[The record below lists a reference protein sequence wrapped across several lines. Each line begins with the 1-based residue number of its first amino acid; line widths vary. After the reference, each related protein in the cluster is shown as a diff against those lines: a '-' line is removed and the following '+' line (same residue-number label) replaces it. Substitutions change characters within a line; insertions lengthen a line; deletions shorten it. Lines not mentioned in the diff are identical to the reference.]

1 MAFCPNCGT
10 SVDGRFCA
18 KCGASVA
25 QDAGAPIGAPSSTPP
40 ISGSTSSGMSDNVAA
55 ALAYIS
61 IVGIIFLL
69 IEPYNRNKTVRFH
82 ALQGLLLA
90 ATSIVTYIVMSVIA
104 SVFWGLLFLMP
115 LVYLAFFGIFLFL
128 MFKAYSGEK
137 IVLPVIGPI
146 AEKQA

>member
-1 MAFCPNCGT
+1 MG
-10 SVDGRFCA
+10 
-18 KCGASVA
+18 
-25 QDAGAPIGAPSSTPP
+25 QDAAAPSGGSTYTPP
-40 ISGSTSSGMSDNVAA
+40 PPSGSASAGMTDNVAA

-61 IVGIIFLL
+61 IIGIIFLL

-90 ATSIVTYIVMSVIA
+90 ATSIVCYIVMSVIA
-104 SVFWGLLFLMP
+104 TVFWGLLFLMP
-115 LVYLAFFGIFLFL
+115 LVYLAFFGVFLFL

-137 IVLPVIGPI
+137 IVLPIIGPI

>member
-1 MAFCPNCGT
+1 MGP
-10 SVDGRFCA
+10 
-18 KCGASVA
+18 
-25 QDAGAPIGAPSSTPP
+25 DAAAPSGGSSYTPP
-40 ISGSTSSGMSDNVAA
+40 PPSGSASAGMTDNVAA

-61 IVGIIFLL
+61 IIGIIFLL

-90 ATSIVTYIVMSVIA
+90 ATSIVCYIVMSVIA
-104 SVFWGLLFLMP
+104 TVFWGLLFLMP
-115 LVYLAFFGIFLFL
+115 LVYLAFFGVFLFL

-137 IVLPVIGPI
+137 IVLPIIGPI

>member
-1 MAFCPNCGT
+1 MAFCPNCGA

-18 KCGASVA
+18 KCGASVG
-25 QDAGAPIGAPSSTPP
+25 QDAVPPTGAPPYTPP
-40 ISGSTSSGMSDNVAA
+40 AGSTSSGMSDNVAA

-90 ATSIVTYIVMSVIA
+90 ATSIVFYILMSVIA
-104 SVFWGLLFLMP
+104 TVFWGLLFLMP
-115 LVYLAFFGIFLFL
+115 LVYLAFFGLFLFL

>member
-18 KCGASVA
+18 KCGASV
-25 QDAGAPIGAPSSTPP
+25 GADPGGPPGVSPSMAPPSEATST
-40 ISGSTSSGMSDNVAA
+40 GMSDNVAA

-69 IEPYNRNKTVRFH
+69 IEPYNRNKNVRFH

-115 LVYLAFFGIFLFL
+115 LIYLAFFGVFLFL

>member
-1 MAFCPNCGT
+1 MT
-10 SVDGRFCA
+10 
-18 KCGASVA
+18 
-25 QDAGAPIGAPSSTPP
+25 
-40 ISGSTSSGMSDNVAA
+40 DNVAS

-69 IEPYNRNKTVRFH
+69 VEPYNRNKTVRFH

-90 ATSIVTYIVMSVIA
+90 ATSIVCYIVMSVIA
-104 SVFWGLLFLMP
+104 TVFWGLLFLMP

-137 IVLPVIGPI
+137 IVLPIIGPI

>member
-1 MAFCPNCGT
+1 MT
-10 SVDGRFCA
+10 
-18 KCGASVA
+18 
-25 QDAGAPIGAPSSTPP
+25 
-40 ISGSTSSGMSDNVAA
+40 DNVAS

-90 ATSIVTYIVMSVIA
+90 ATSIVTFILIAVI
-104 SVFWGLLFLMP
+104 STVFWGLLFPMP
-115 LVYLAFFGIFLFL
+115 FIFLFL